1 MNSSFYLVILAAF
14 SLGLIQVLQKI
25 ASTKI
30 NPIIGAIIVSLIA
43 VIVGI
48 ILAMS
53 QIKLNTVQITYWG
66 VFFVALAGIFAFGA
80 DYFTLKSY
88 SSGLEIS
95 IIGPIII
102 GGSIAIATIVGF
114 ILGDKITLLK
124 ILGIAM
130 VIGGASIL
138 SIFV

>member
-14 SLGLIQVLQKI
+14 SLGLIQVLQKF

-30 NPIIGAIIVSLIA
+30 NPIIGAIIVSFTA
-43 VIVGI
+43 VIFGV

-53 QIKLNTVQITYWG
+53 QIKLNTIQITYWG

-102 GGSIAIATIVGF
+102 GGSITIATIVGF

-124 ILGIAM
+124 ILGIVM